1 MESQN
6 VSNVQ
11 LKTAVLTAMIIS
23 AKPVKRDMLYLIT
36 NVSNVALR
44 FLDVKSVTTLITV
57 KNVMT
62 MGIYFS
68 VASVIVILLKG
79 IIGLNQLMTA
89 NVKEILMQLN
99 HLKKYLVKIV
109 LNAVKSLAVA
119 LNAKLRA
126 IQSLGQYLS
135 LKVGHK
141 VLKLDI

>member
-1 MESQN
+1 M
-6 VSNVQ
+6 
-11 LKTAVLTAMIIS
+11 AVLTAMIIS

-89 NVKEILMQLN
+89 NVKETLMQLN
-99 HLKKYLVKIV
+99 HLKKYSVKIV
-109 LNAVKSLAVA
+109 LNVVKYLVVA

>member
-89 NVKEILMQLN
+89 NVKETLMQLN

-109 LNAVKSLAVA
+109 LNVVKSLVVA